1 MVVAFVLPYQP
12 FLGRTNTVWHM
23 SCALV
28 MVFVGIITGALF
40 GSSKSAPSA
49 SSTD

>member
-28 MVFVGIITGALF
+28 MAFAGIVTGALF
-40 GSSKSAPSA
+40 GSSKNAPGA
-49 SSTD
+49 SSMD